1 MTITTDGIEKW
12 NLATLDTVFEIAT
25 ERSARKADFGATLDA
40 AGDGLKDWEGKGGD
54 AFRQELGKHRVDI
67 TDQQVEATAIA
78 NAFSYARA
86 EVAACKT
93 EWSTIKSAAASNNW
107 SISPTGQ
114 LSGQVTE
121 RNRSDFD
128 TLQRRLTKL
137 MTEAN
142 QTDRDLATAIRAVVG
157 DTKLTPDGRPI
168 YGPPMPKDETKG
180 KETPAD
186 QLPLPA
192 KNGRVP
198 SPTVGTRDNDS
209 PDVSR
214 HLADNLH
221 PSPLL
226 SGLSA
231 QEWRDRLANFTP
243 GDPLPDPR
251 TPTGDPAI
259 DSLAHAASQQNTTYA
274 WGGNQSTDGPTRG
287 VPDGG
292 DADRNGDTNRIGYDC
307 GGLVRYSV
315 QQGAGFDTGMG
326 TNAIDGKAP
335 LVHVDNG
342 GTIASRTLPS
352 VAQPG
357 DVLVFE
363 QPGSGHEAFSGS
375 GTQHTGIYIG
385 NGFMM
390 NAPESGEPV
399 SIADASRDGRRI
411 DVLRIGR

>member
-1 MTITTDGIEKW
+1 MTVTTDGIEKW

-40 AGDGLKDWEGKGGD
+40 AGSGLKDWEGKGGA

-78 NAFSYARA
+78 NAFAYARA
-86 EVAACKT
+86 EVAACKS
-93 EWSTIKSAAASNNW
+93 EWAAIKSTAASNSW
-107 SISPTGQ
+107 SISPIGQ

-121 RNRSDFD
+121 RNRTAFD

-137 MTEAN
+137 MSEAS

-168 YGPPMPKDETKG
+168 YGPPMPRDGTKG

-192 KNGRVP
+192 KNGQVP
-198 SPTVGTRDNDS
+198 SPTEATRDNNS
-209 PDVSR
+209 SDVSR
-214 HLADNLH
+214 HLADNSH

-226 SGLSA
+226 AGLSA
-231 QEWRDRLANFTP
+231 QEWRDRLTNFKP

-259 DSLAHAASQQNTTYA
+259 DALAHAASQQNTTYA

-292 DADRNGDTNRIGYDC
+292 DADAYGDTNRIGYDC

-326 TNAIDGKAP
+326 TNAIDTNSNFVRP
-335 LVHVDNG
+335 DG
-342 GTIASRTLPS
+342 GGGLSSGQAA
-352 VAQPG
+352 AQAQAG
-357 DVLVFE
+357 DVLVFG
-363 QPGSGHEAFSGS
+363 GSGEYP
-375 GTQHTGIYIG
+375 GTGTHHTGIYVG
-385 NGFMM
+385 NGFMI
-390 NAPESGEPV
+390 NAPESGQPV
-399 SIADASRDGRRI
+399 SVESVGAGRGNTNI
-411 DVLRIGR
+411 LRLPS

>member
-1 MTITTDGIEKW
+1 MTITTDGIDKW

-40 AGDGLKDWEGKGGD
+40 AGNGLKDWEGKGGD

-78 NAFSYARA
+78 NAFSYARS
-86 EVAACKT
+86 EVEACKT
-93 EWSTIKSAAASNNW
+93 EWGAIKSAAASNNW

-121 RNRSDFD
+121 RNRADFD

-192 KNGRVP
+192 KNGQVP
-198 SPTVGTRDNDS
+198 SPTEATAG
-209 PDVSR
+209 R
-214 HLADNLH
+214 HDHPELGGSDYLATNPN

-231 QEWRDRLANFTP
+231 QEWRDRLANFKP

-274 WGGNQSTDGPTRG
+274 WGGNKSPDGPSVG
-287 VPDGG
+287 QGDEGDGANQFH
-292 DADRNGDTNRIGYDC
+292 DWDRYGYDC

-326 TNAIDGKAP
+326 TDAIDTNP
-335 LVHVDNG
+335 TFTQSG
-342 GTIASRTLPS
+342 GNVPSSAIAGN
-352 VAQPG
+352 AQTG
-357 DVLVFE
+357 DVLVFGGVGGY
-363 QPGSGHEAFSGS
+363 QGGA
-375 GTQHTGIYIG
+375 TQHTGIYIG
-385 NGFMM
+385 NGYMM
-390 NAPESGEPV
+390 EAPGSGSPV
-399 SIADASRDGRRI
+399 SVGGVSGHGSADI
-411 DVLRIGR
+411 LRLP

>member
-12 NLATLDTVFEIAT
+12 NLGTLDTVFEIAT

-40 AGDGLKDWEGKGGD
+40 AGNGLKDWEGKGGD

-93 EWSTIKSAAASNNW
+93 EWGAIKSAAASNNW

-121 RNRSDFD
+121 RNRDAFD
-128 TLQRRLTKL
+128 ALQRRLTKL
-137 MTEAN
+137 MSEAD

-192 KNGRVP
+192 KNGQVP
-198 SPTVGTRDNDS
+198 SPTEATRDNNS

-231 QEWRDRLANFTP
+231 QEWRDRLANFQP
-243 GDPLPDPR
+243 GEPLPDPR

-259 DSLAHAASQQNTTYA
+259 DALAHAASQQNTTYA
-274 WGGNQSTDGPTRG
+274 WGGNKSPDGPSVG
-287 VPDGG
+287 QG
-292 DADRNGDTNRIGYDC
+292 DNGDGANHFHDWDRYGYDC

-326 TNAIDGKAP
+326 TNAIDTNPNFTQGAGHTP
-335 LVHVDNG
+335 S
-342 GTIASRTLPS
+342 ATLGNS
-352 VAQPG
+352 LAGPG
-357 DVLVFE
+357 DVLVFG
-363 QPGSGHEAFSGS
+363 GSQAFAG
-375 GTQHTGIYIG
+375 GNTDHTGLYIG
-385 NGFMM
+385 NGYYI
-390 NAPESGEPV
+390 NAPQSGQPV
-399 SIADASRDGRRI
+399 QVDNVNLRGDYADILKVPGQ
-411 DVLRIGR
+411 